1 MTNTPSGSNKRPLE
15 GSSRYDAE
23 YQNKRPRERER
34 DEPKD
39 WREVHLR
46 SPRSAGKQ
54 PSGSKREEGGADRR
68 DYGRRDADYRRAADS
83 GRGRDRRDD
92 RDRDR
97 DRDYHSRRDSS
108 RKRSPHSARDHRSP
122 ALSNGHLKDDS
133 EKEEGE

>member
-1 MTNTPSGSNKRPLE
+1 MTNIPSGSSKRPLE
-15 GSSRYDAE
+15 GGSRYEDE

-46 SPRSAGKQ
+46 SPRGAGKQ
-54 PSGSKREEGGADRR
+54 PSGGSGRRDDGAADKR
-68 DYGRRDADYRRAADS
+68 DYGRRDIDYRRASDH

-97 DRDYHSRRDSS
+97 DYHSRRDGS
-108 RKRSPHSARDHRSP
+108 RKRSPHSARDHRSRSP
-122 ALSNGHLKDDS
+122 AMSNGHSKDDS
-133 EKEEGE
+133 E

>member
-15 GSSRYDAE
+15 GSTRYEAE

-46 SPRSAGKQ
+46 SPRGVVNQ
-54 PSGSKREEGGADRR
+54 PSGSRREEGGSDKRDYVRR
-68 DYGRRDADYRRAADS
+68 DVDHRRAPDQ

-97 DRDYHSRRDSS
+97 DYYSRRDSS
-108 RKRSPHSARDHRSP
+108 RKRSPHSAR
-122 ALSNGHLKDDS
+122 
-133 EKEEGE
+133 